1 MISARRQLG
10 RLGAVAVGAVTALG
24 MAAPATAF
32 ADYGGGA
39 AHDVWQVEVSY
50 NCNSPTSD
58 WCTDPSTGQR
68 ELGGF
73 WGWVEFDAATGQ
85 APDARTG
92 TGDGQ
97 FAGCGHAG
105 AGGGGAGAGHVGID
119 VEAWHSAP
127 AGPDDPN
134 FDPSTTH
141 YVFWVDH
148 NELTVTG
155 KGGQQTVDD
164 DADFLGDTGFPM
176 DQGHYAF
183 HPAPGVNG
191 SIQVAFRPGH

>member
-1 MISARRQLG
+1 MRRARQQLG
-10 RLGAVAVGAVTALG
+10 RLGIVAMGAVTACGL
-24 MAAPATAF
+24 APASAF

-39 AHDVWQVEVSY
+39 SNDVWQVEVSY
-50 NCNSPTSD
+50 NCTSPTSD
-58 WCTDPSTGQR
+58 WCIDPSTGQR
-68 ELGGF
+68 SLGGF

-105 AGGGGAGAGHVGID
+105 AGGGGAGAGHASVD
-119 VEAWHSAP
+119 VQSWHSAA

-134 FDPSTTH
+134 YDPSSTH
-141 YVFWVDH
+141 YVFWIDH
-148 NELTVTG
+148 NTVTWTG
-155 KGGQQTVDD
+155 HGSPVSES
-164 DADFLGDTGFPM
+164 DAPDFMGDAFPM
-176 DQGHYAF
+176 DPGHYAF

-191 SIQVAFRPGH
+191 TIQVAFRPGR